1 MTELRIVTWNLQGSK
16 GVDVVAVAR
25 ILGELTDGGEIRVV
39 ALQEVQRRH
48 ARALAKAWGA
58 KDWRWA
64 RKHLPYGPLLWW
76 RAEGLAVLASHD
88 LDNHH
93 VTALTPGIR
102 IWSYRR
108 RILQSVRIDHPS
120 APTDVFN
127 THLASHDDP
136 AARAAQAAIVA
147 GQIAARRATDP
158 AAGEVLAG
166 DLNAPDERT
175 TLAAFI
181 VLGLRDAWPAVND
194 GPGYTNPS
202 GAPYQRLDYILT
214 SVDVTTTWARVA
226 TDSPLIDWPM
236 LSDHLPLA
244 IAGRHSTGI
253 ATTTDNGPAPEP
265 HR

>member
-16 GVDVVAVAR
+16 GVDVAAVAQV
-25 ILGELTDGGEIRVV
+25 LGDLTAGGEIRIV

-48 ARALAKAWGA
+48 ARALATAWGA
-58 KDWRWA
+58 TDWRWA

-88 LDNHH
+88 LDDHQ
-93 VTALTPGIR
+93 VAVLTPGIR

-120 APTDVFN
+120 APINVFN

-147 GQIAARRATDP
+147 GQIAVRRATDP
-158 AAGEVLAG
+158 SSGEVLAG
-166 DLNAPDERT
+166 DLNAPDEPT
-175 TLAAFI
+175 TLAVF
-181 VLGLRDAWPAVND
+181 VTLGLRDTWAAVNS
-194 GPGYTNPS
+194 GPGFTNPS
-202 GAPYQRLDYILT
+202 GAPYQRLDYVLT
-214 SVDVTTTWARVA
+214 SAEVATTRARVA
-226 TDSPLIDWPM
+226 TDDPTIAWPM

-244 IAGRHSTGI
+244 VAGRYSTGI
-253 ATTTDNGPAPEP
+253 ATTTDERPAPDP